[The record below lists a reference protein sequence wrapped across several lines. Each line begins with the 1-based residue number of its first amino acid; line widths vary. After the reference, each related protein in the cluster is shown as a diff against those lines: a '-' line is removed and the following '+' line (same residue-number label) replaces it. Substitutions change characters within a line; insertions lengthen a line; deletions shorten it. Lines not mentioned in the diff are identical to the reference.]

1 MVIQQSGEM
10 ATPFFTLLPQTLY
23 EQLKEVSSMQR
34 LSMAAIVREALKSYL
49 TQKEVRCSQDSREF

>member
-34 LSMAAIVREALKSYL
+34 LSMAAIVREALKAYL
-49 TQKEVRCSQDSREF
+49 TQKEVRCG